1 MRIALRGV
9 PELNRALARLGD
21 GPDSRRAL
29 QKAASA
35 GAKTLKPYV
44 QRAAPKRSGK
54 QDRRWGREKKPHP
67 PGTLRRSIS
76 ARVAKRDR
84 PAAIITARP
93 RIAFYRHFV
102 LLGTK
107 AHDVRPRKNRSP
119 SSRPIMVRGLAPNPF
134 LTRGYEAGRE
144 AAWNAIVTVI
154 DQYVEAAAK

>member
-35 GAKTLKPYV
+35 GAKVLKPYV
-44 QRAAPKRSGK
+44 QRAAPIRSGK
-54 QDRRWGREKKPHP
+54 QDRRWGRERHR
-67 PGTLRRSIS
+67 PGALRRSIS

-107 AHDVRPRKNRSP
+107 AHDVRSRKNRSP
-119 SSRPIMVRGLAPNPF
+119 SSRPIMVRAQAPNPF